1 MYQNNKHQYTVMDNG
16 HRNNVKG
23 SSKNRGQKK
32 KIVTNECDEA
42 VILFKL

>member
-32 KIVTNECDEA
+32 NCDE
-42 VILFKL
+42 